1 MSKPKYNYAVVRTI
15 TSTRYIQAK
24 DKNDLLE
31 LYSEGTIDEELS
43 LSKEHEE
50 YTFYK
55 INSNGE
61 RVELLEKDIVNLK
74 EKDMDDKIYN
84 FYLNTN
90 EHTYEPILMF
100 KGTLS
105 AFEKVEQ
112 LYGELWFNVID
123 NQLGLLNFDN
133 GYPVDSLTDDP
144 VLLKW
149 EGSDIEAI
157 DIETKKMFWYLGD
170 GILEEASK

>member
-1 MSKPKYNYAVVRTI
+1 M
-15 TSTRYIQAK
+15 
-24 DKNDLLE
+24 
-31 LYSEGTIDEELS
+31 
-43 LSKEHEE
+43 
-50 YTFYK
+50 
-55 INSNGE
+55 
-61 RVELLEKDIVNLK
+61 EKDT
-74 EKDMDDKIYN
+74 IYN

-105 AFEKVEQ
+105 AFQKVEQ

-123 NQLGLLNFDN
+123 KQLELLNFDN

-149 EGSDIEAI
+149 EGSDIEALDLQTQKI
-157 DIETKKMFWYLGD
+157 YYYLGD
-170 GILEEASK
+170 GILDKVNK

>member
-1 MSKPKYNYAVVRTI
+1 MK
-15 TSTRYIQAK
+15 K
-24 DKNDLLE
+24 D
-31 LYSEGTIDEELS
+31 T
-43 LSKEHEE
+43 
-50 YTFYK
+50 
-55 INSNGE
+55 
-61 RVELLEKDIVNLK
+61 
-74 EKDMDDKIYN
+74 IYN

-90 EHTYEPILMF
+90 EHTYEPILLF

-123 NQLGLLNFDN
+123 NQLGLLNFHN

-149 EGSDIEAI
+149 EGSDIEALDLQTQKI
-157 DIETKKMFWYLGD
+157 YYYLGD
-170 GILEEASK
+170 GILDKVNK

>member
-50 YTFYK
+50 YTYYK

-61 RVELLEKDIVNLK
+61 RVK
-74 EKDMDDKIYN
+74 
-84 FYLNTN
+84 
-90 EHTYEPILMF
+90 LMPSNRF
-100 KGTLS
+100 S
-105 AFEKVEQ
+105 
-112 LYGELWFNVID
+112 
-123 NQLGLLNFDN
+123 LG
-133 GYPVDSLTDDP
+133 
-144 VLLKW
+144 
-149 EGSDIEAI
+149 GS
-157 DIETKKMFWYLGD
+157 K
-170 GILEEASK
+170 

>member
-1 MSKPKYNYAVVRTI
+1 M
-15 TSTRYIQAK
+15 
-24 DKNDLLE
+24 
-31 LYSEGTIDEELS
+31 
-43 LSKEHEE
+43 
-50 YTFYK
+50 
-55 INSNGE
+55 
-61 RVELLEKDIVNLK
+61 EKDT
-74 EKDMDDKIYN
+74 IYN

-105 AFEKVEQ
+105 AFQKVEQ

-123 NQLGLLNFDN
+123 KQLGLLNFDN

-149 EGSDIEAI
+149 EGSDIEALDLQTQKI
-157 DIETKKMFWYLGD
+157 YYYLGD
-170 GILEEASK
+170 GILDKVNK

>member
-1 MSKPKYNYAVVRTI
+1 MK
-15 TSTRYIQAK
+15 K
-24 DKNDLLE
+24 D
-31 LYSEGTIDEELS
+31 T
-43 LSKEHEE
+43 
-50 YTFYK
+50 
-55 INSNGE
+55 
-61 RVELLEKDIVNLK
+61 
-74 EKDMDDKIYN
+74 IYN

-90 EHTYEPILMF
+90 EHTYEPILLF

-105 AFEKVEQ
+105 AFQKVEQ

-157 DIETKKMFWYLGD
+157 DLQTQTIYYYLGD
-170 GILEEASK
+170 GILEKVNK

>member
-1 MSKPKYNYAVVRTI
+1 MK
-15 TSTRYIQAK
+15 K
-24 DKNDLLE
+24 D
-31 LYSEGTIDEELS
+31 T
-43 LSKEHEE
+43 
-50 YTFYK
+50 
-55 INSNGE
+55 
-61 RVELLEKDIVNLK
+61 
-74 EKDMDDKIYN
+74 IYN

-90 EHTYEPILMF
+90 EHTYEPILLF

-105 AFEKVEQ
+105 AFQKVEQ

-149 EGSDIEAI
+149 EGSDIEALDLQTQKI
-157 DIETKKMFWYLGD
+157 YYYLGD
-170 GILEEASK
+170 GILDKVNK

>member
-1 MSKPKYNYAVVRTI
+1 MK
-15 TSTRYIQAK
+15 
-24 DKNDLLE
+24 
-31 LYSEGTIDEELS
+31 
-43 LSKEHEE
+43 
-50 YTFYK
+50 
-55 INSNGE
+55 
-61 RVELLEKDIVNLK
+61 
-74 EKDMDDKIYN
+74 DDKIYN

-90 EHTYEPILMF
+90 EHTYEPILIF

-133 GYPVDSLTDDP
+133 GYPVDSLTDDQ

-170 GILEEASK
+170 GILEDASK